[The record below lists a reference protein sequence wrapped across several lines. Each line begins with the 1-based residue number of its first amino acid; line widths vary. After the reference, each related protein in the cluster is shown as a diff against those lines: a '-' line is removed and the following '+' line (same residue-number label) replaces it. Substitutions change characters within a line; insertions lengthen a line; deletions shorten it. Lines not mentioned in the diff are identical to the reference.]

1 MADVRGGLSW
11 KQTIDDLEWD
21 DIKLDELNGF
31 KTVRESDLHG
41 VVFYFDGFL
50 SDDEID
56 DILDI
61 VKKGEPGYRSKK
73 KNMEEDTDKHMNGL
87 FNWRDDEDG
96 DDYVRTEVFEEIER
110 LVRKGKISK
119 DDAYELMYEYDANGG
134 GAEAYG
140 YDTDQDNTPIS
151 NFDTNELLQN
161 LMRRAT
167 PHLLNNEDMEDE
179 DKEPI
184 DYTMGRHDDENQL
197 PNPPSEINLNE
208 GQLLLK
214 KVFNQFK

>member
-1 MADVRGGLSW
+1 MAKIKITESQLKMIAKHKALNEMMDEPELESNSKQYTMIWTLKGPTRVRHIEAPDPIVAYKKFMADVRGGLSW

-61 VKKGEPGYRSKK
+61 VKKGEPGYQSNK
-73 KNMEEDTDKHMNGL
+73 KNSTEDMPG
-87 FNWRDDEDG
+87 
-96 DDYVRTEVFEEIER
+96 FEETMNDLDNLSIREDS
-110 LVRKGKISK
+110 IS
-119 DDAYELMYEYDANGG
+119 
-134 GAEAYG
+134 
-140 YDTDQDNTPIS
+140 
-151 NFDTNELLQN
+151 
-161 LMRRAT
+161 
-167 PHLLNNEDMEDE
+167 
-179 DKEPI
+179 
-184 DYTMGRHDDENQL
+184 
-197 PNPPSEINLNE
+197 LNE

-214 KVFNQFK
+214 KVYNQFK

>member
-1 MADVRGGLSW
+1 MAKIKITESQLKMIAKDKALNELLGAPEPESNSKQYTMIWSVKGPTRVKHIEAPDPIAAYKKFMADVRGGLSW

-56 DILDI
+56 DILDRI
-61 VKKGEPGYRSKK
+61 NKGNPHYQSNK
-73 KNMEEDTDKHMNGL
+73 KNSTEDMPG
-87 FNWRDDEDG
+87 
-96 DDYVRTEVFEEIER
+96 FEETMNDLDNLSIREDS
-110 LVRKGKISK
+110 IS
-119 DDAYELMYEYDANGG
+119 
-134 GAEAYG
+134 
-140 YDTDQDNTPIS
+140 
-151 NFDTNELLQN
+151 
-161 LMRRAT
+161 
-167 PHLLNNEDMEDE
+167 
-179 DKEPI
+179 
-184 DYTMGRHDDENQL
+184 
-197 PNPPSEINLNE
+197 LNE

>member
-1 MADVRGGLSW
+1 MAKKIKITESQLKMIAKHKVLNEMMSEPKSNSKHYTMIWSVKGPTRVKHIEAPDPIVAYKKFMADVRGGLSW

-73 KNMEEDTDKHMNGL
+73 KNME
-87 FNWRDDEDG
+87 DE
-96 DDYVRTEVFEEIER
+96 
-110 LVRKGKISK
+110 
-119 DDAYELMYEYDANGG
+119 
-134 GAEAYG
+134 
-140 YDTDQDNTPIS
+140 
-151 NFDTNELLQN
+151 
-161 LMRRAT
+161 
-167 PHLLNNEDMEDE
+167 
-179 DKEPI
+179 EPI
-184 DYTMGRHDDENQL
+184 DYTMGRHDDPNMM
-197 PNPPSEINLNE
+197 PNPPREINLDLNE

>member
-1 MADVRGGLSW
+1 MM
-11 KQTIDDLEWD
+11 
-21 DIKLDELNGF
+21 DEP
-31 KTVRESDLHG
+31 E
-41 VVFYFDGFL
+41 
-50 SDDEID
+50 
-56 DILDI
+56 
-61 VKKGEPGYRSKK
+61 
-73 KNMEEDTDKHMNGL
+73 NGL
-87 FNWRDDEDG
+87 FNWRDDEDEN
-96 DDYVRTEVFEEIER
+96 DYVRTEVFEEIER

-119 DDAYELMYEYDANGG
+119 DDAYDLMYEYDANGG
-134 GAEAYG
+134 GSESYD

-184 DYTMGRHDDENQL
+184 DYTMGRHDDPNMM
-197 PNPPSEINLNE
+197 PNPPREINLDLNE